1 MTQEDPT
8 PESPGITR
16 VIIESPYD
24 ADDQEHIDHNIK
36 YAEICLLD
44 SLDRGETP
52 FASHLLYTRVLDD
65 KVPDDRRRGIQA
77 GIIWMAVADLVA
89 VYMDMGITRGM
100 KYGIEQASQL
110 GIRVEF
116 REIPDWDAF

>member
-1 MTQEDPT
+1 
-8 PESPGITR
+8 
-16 VIIESPYD
+16 
-24 ADDQEHIDHNIK
+24 
-36 YAEICLLD
+36 
-44 SLDRGETP
+44 
-52 FASHLLYTRVLDD
+52 
-65 KVPDDRRRGIQA
+65 
-77 GIIWMAVADLVA
+77 MAVADLVA